1 MRKHEYLY
9 LEDPRDI
16 DQEIRKA
23 FLERY
28 SEDHLRK
35 TEDVIGVRRYRNK
48 VIRLIQD
55 LSALHFDVKDIL
67 KEINRVP
74 TSRVRKDWA
83 NVVVEV
89 LLRDL

>member
-9 LEDPRDI
+9 LEDPREI
-16 DQEIRKA
+16 DLEIRKA
-23 FLERY
+23 FLERH
-28 SEDHLRK
+28 SEEHLRK
-35 TEDVIGVRRYRNK
+35 TEDVIGIRRYRNK

-83 NVVVEV
+83 KIVVEV
-89 LLRDL
+89 LVRDL